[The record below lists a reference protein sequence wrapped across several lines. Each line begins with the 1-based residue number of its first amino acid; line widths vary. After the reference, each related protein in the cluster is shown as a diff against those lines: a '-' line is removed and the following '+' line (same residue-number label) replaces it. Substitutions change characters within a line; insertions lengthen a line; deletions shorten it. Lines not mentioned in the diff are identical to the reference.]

1 MATLDFATVERS
13 HLVLPLAI
21 ASDGVTI
28 SVLLRRREL
37 SGLLHQAEAGVWL
50 EPRFGGDQWKGVA
63 DGTIRILRCISGQD

>member
-28 SVLLRRREL
+28 PVLLRRREL
-37 SGLLHQAEAGVWL
+37 SGLLH
-50 EPRFGGDQWKGVA
+50 
-63 DGTIRILRCISGQD
+63 